1 MKAPMPHKAVIE
13 RQRRLFDDFF
23 KVDEFLV
30 AHEQIDGDMGAT
42 QRQLVFER
50 GDAAAVLIFN
60 ADRRAV
66 VLVEQFRMATLVGRR
81 RDDPHTTNGWIV
93 ETVAGMVDA
102 GETPEVA
109 AIRETREE
117 TGYHPQRVELIGKFF
132 ASPGGSSERFFLYF
146 AEVSDADRIRTGG
159 GVDGED
165 IRIVHMPTDE
175 LFDRLAQG
183 KIDDAKLYLA
193 AYWLK
198 SRLQLAVRF

>member
-1 MKAPMPHKAVIE
+1 MPRKAVIE

-30 AHEQIDGDMGAT
+30 AHQQIDGDMGAP

-66 VLVEQFRMATLVGRR
+66 VLVEQFRMPTLVGRR
-81 RDDPHTTNGWIV
+81 RDDPHTTDGWIL

-117 TGYHPQRVELIGKFF
+117 TGYQPRSVELIGKFF

-146 AEVSDADRIRTGG
+146 AEVSDADRIGTGG

-165 IRIVHMPTDE
+165 IRIVHMPTGE

-183 KIDDAKLYLA
+183 KIDDAKLYLG

-198 SRLQLAVRF
+198 SRLQPAIS

>member
-1 MKAPMPHKAVIE
+1 MPHRAVIE

-30 AHEQIDGDMGAT
+30 AHEQIDGHLGAV

-66 VLVEQFRMATLVGRR
+66 VLVEQFRMPTLVGRR
-81 RDDPHTTNGWIV
+81 RDDPRTTDGWIL

-102 GETPEVA
+102 GETPEAA

-117 TGYHPQRVELIGKFF
+117 TGYQPRRVEFIGKFF

-146 AEVSDADRIRTGG
+146 AEVSDADRLGKGG

-165 IRIVHMPTDE
+165 IRIVHMPIED
-175 LFDRLAQG
+175 LFLRLAQG
-183 KIDDAKLYLA
+183 LIDDAKLWLA
-193 AYWLK
+193 ACWLK
-198 SRLQLAVRF
+198 SRRQPATS

>member
-1 MKAPMPHKAVIE
+1 MPRKAVIE

-23 KVDEFLV
+23 KVDEFFV
-30 AHEQIDGDMGAT
+30 AHEKIDGNMGAT

-66 VLVEQFRMATLVGRR
+66 VLVEQFRMPTLVGRR
-81 RDDPHTTNGWIV
+81 RDDPHTANGWII
-93 ETVAGMVDA
+93 ETVAGMIDA
-102 GETPEVA
+102 GETPEAA
-109 AIRETREE
+109 AIREANEE
-117 TGYHPQRVELIGKFF
+117 TGYRPRQLESIGTFF
-132 ASPGGSSERFFLYF
+132 PSPGGSSERFFLYF
-146 AEVSDADRIRTGG
+146 AEVRDADLIGNGG

-165 IRIVHMPTDE
+165 IKIVHLPTGE

-183 KIDDAKLYLA
+183 LIDDAKLCLA

-198 SRLQLAVRF
+198 ARLPPTS

>member
-1 MKAPMPHKAVIE
+1 MPRRAVIE

-30 AHEQIDGDMGAT
+30 AHEQIDGRLGAV

-60 ADRRAV
+60 TDRRAV
-66 VLVEQFRMATLVGRR
+66 VLVEQFRMPTLVGRR
-81 RDDPHTTNGWIV
+81 RDDPHTTNGWIL

-102 GETPEVA
+102 GEIPEAA

-117 TGYHPQRVELIGKFF
+117 TGYQPRRVELIGKFF

-146 AEVSDADRIRTGG
+146 AEVTDADQIGKGG
-159 GVDGED
+159 GVDAED
-165 IRIVHMPTDE
+165 ITIVQMPAED
-175 LFDRLAQG
+175 LFHRLAQG
-183 KIDDAKLYLA
+183 LIEDAKLYLG

-198 SRLQLAVRF
+198 SRLQPAIS